1 MKWKVEE
8 RREKR
13 EEREDKNH
21 ENTYPM
27 EKYKEKMFKNNELA
41 GKTILVTGGGTGL
54 GKSMAQYY
62 LELGANVIIAS
73 RKKEVIDETV
83 VELTKNTGKTNI
95 VGYECDVRDYL
106 SVEKIIEQGITKF
119 GEINGLVNNAAGNFV
134 SPTER
139 LSNKAFDVVTDI
151 VLKGSY
157 NCSLALGKYWIKN
170 KIKGT
175 VLNIVTTYSWTGSG
189 YVVPSA
195 CAKAGVLALTRSL
208 ASEWAKYGIRNNAIA
223 PGPFPTQGAFSRLFP
238 ENLAK
243 LIDPLKRI
251 PLKRFGDH
259 QELTNLAAYLM
270 SDFSAYING
279 EVVTIDAGEW
289 IYNAGEFNSFD
300 NIPSEMWDEVEKHV
314 RGKK

>member
-1 MKWKVEE
+1 
-8 RREKR
+8 
-13 EEREDKNH
+13 
-21 ENTYPM
+21 M